1 MRRTRERMKAEL
13 MMEAE
18 MVIDALLDHH
28 ERWEEPTLMQIEDV
42 ILGLRKQL
50 SERMTEVVLQEQEN
64 VQPAEDSVCPSCG
77 GEMTYKGRRGTTVES
92 RVGVV
97 RLERG
102 YWHCDRCKS
111 GLFPPGRTAQAAG

>member
-1 MRRTRERMKAEL
+1 MKAEL

-18 MVIDALLDHH
+18 IVIDALLDQQ

-42 ILGLRKQL
+42 ILDLRKQL
-50 SERMTEVVLQEQEN
+50 SERMTEVVLQGEGN

-77 GEMTYKGRRGTTVES
+77 EEMTYKGRRGTTVES
-92 RVGVV
+92 RVGAI

-111 GLFPPGRTAQAAG
+111 GLFPPRHTAQAVDQELE